1 MLNPAGGSEMHLKL
15 PPAEKVWDIIR
26 TVVSGLQSLQTICVC
41 VGMLSHAL
49 RLFVIPWPVAHPHR
63 ATLFMEFSRLES
75 WSG

>member
-1 MLNPAGGSEMHLKL
+1 MAAFDMLSLGKPLITSPVHPSKARVTVMLNPAGGSEMHLKL

-49 RLFVIPWPVAHPHR
+49 
-63 ATLFMEFSRLES
+63 
-75 WSG
+75 